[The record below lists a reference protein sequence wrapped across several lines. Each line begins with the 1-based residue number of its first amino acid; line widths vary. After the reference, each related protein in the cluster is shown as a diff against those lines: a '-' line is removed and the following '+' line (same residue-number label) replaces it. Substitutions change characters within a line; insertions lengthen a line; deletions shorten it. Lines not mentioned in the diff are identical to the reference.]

1 MLLCNKLRVPHHR
14 RQGQS
19 LWVSERRLRCVLCEL
34 QSDARQALGRQSA
47 LPTRVGN
54 PGPDA
59 RASLS
64 CFARRGQEFFA
75 DGRAH
80 GRVEGAAASA
90 SRPRHAT
97 CPRLLVP
104 GAAKAPAAAS
114 AASVRARA
122 HAACRRRAPARPNC
136 ALTPPPAATVS
147 ARSRGGGLS
156 EGRRDRTDGGRVL
169 APKAWEG
176 RGCVS
181 SKFRRG
187 VW

>member
-1 MLLCNKLRVPHHR
+1 LLLCNKLRVPHHR

-136 ALTPPPAATVS
+136 ALA
-147 ARSRGGGLS
+147 
-156 EGRRDRTDGGRVL
+156 L
-169 APKAWEG
+169 APPRRHRQRALA
-176 RGCVS
+176 RGWLV
-181 SKFRRG
+181 RG
-187 VW
+187 TSRPH